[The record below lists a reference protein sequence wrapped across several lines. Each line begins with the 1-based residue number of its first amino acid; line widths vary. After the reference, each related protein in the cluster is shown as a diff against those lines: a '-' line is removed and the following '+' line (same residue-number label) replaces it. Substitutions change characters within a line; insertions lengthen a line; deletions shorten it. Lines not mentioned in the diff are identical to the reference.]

1 MALLTRAIGVT
12 VGEAQNPRRVIP
24 KAIKLTFWRILVFY
38 VLSVFLIGT
47 LVPYNSKR
55 LSFATK
61 QTTGASASPF
71 VVAIAESGIR
81 VLPGFL

>member
-1 MALLTRAIGVT
+1 MT

-24 KAIKLTFWRILVFY
+24 KAIKATFWRIVIFY

-47 LVPYNSKR
+47 LVPYNSTS

-61 QTTGASASPF
+61 QTTGASVSPF
-71 VVAIAESGIR
+71 LVAIVESGIT